1 MPYTTFLLCGALG
14 GLARGLI
21 GAMKLFK
28 DSENKEKIEWQ
39 KMSINIAG
47 ATVIGAVVGL
57 IVDVNPVTAV
67 TSGYA
72 GIDVIESLMKL
83 SK

>member
-1 MPYTTFLLCGALG
+1 MPYVTFLLSGALG

-28 DSENKEKIEWQ
+28 DSENKEKIEWP
-39 KMSINIAG
+39 KMGINIAG

-57 IVDVNPVTAV
+57 VVDISPVTAV

-72 GIDVIESLMKL
+72 GIDVIESLTKL